1 MSKQE
6 TLAYAKV
13 IINQIQK
20 ADPTAMMCGGVSP
33 GHTLFALPET
43 KERRAGIKMICN
55 GHIHKGRVDVDLAWS
70 DTYTIKFFDK
80 DDEENPAYVL
90 RDVYATELCRLL
102 DIHIESG
109 EESPVKDLE
118 VVLSSPAD
126 GVLVADVAKPME
138 KTNE

>member
-1 MSKQE
+1 
-6 TLAYAKV
+6 
-13 IINQIQK
+13 
-20 ADPTAMMCGGVSP
+20 
-33 GHTLFALPET
+33 
-43 KERRAGIKMICN
+43 MICN
-55 GHIHKGRVDVDLAWS
+55 GHIHNGRVDVDLAWS

-102 DIHIESG
+102 DIQIESG